1 MNIFEEALK
10 NCDDGMRNCIFCDQK
25 FKPDNRNLKRGWG
38 LSCSKKCASNYRTK
52 MKYLNPSERK
62 KELRRK
68 KLRQLG
74 I

>member
-38 LSCSKKCASNYRTK
+38 LMPQCMSYNFVHSLCRCTLYWRISLEQFT
-52 MKYLNPSERK
+52 
-62 KELRRK
+62 
-68 KLRQLG
+68 
-74 I
+74 